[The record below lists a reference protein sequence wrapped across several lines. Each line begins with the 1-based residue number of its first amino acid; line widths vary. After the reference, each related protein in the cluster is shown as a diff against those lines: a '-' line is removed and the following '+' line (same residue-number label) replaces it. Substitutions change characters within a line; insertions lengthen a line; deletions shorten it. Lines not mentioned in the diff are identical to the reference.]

1 MRIGEVS
8 ERLGIN
14 PKTIRF
20 YESIGLIPEPRRTP
34 AGYRDY
40 DEEDV
45 ERLEFV
51 KAAQRLGLRLE
62 DIGEIIAF
70 RETGQQPCDY
80 VISLVRRELT
90 DLGKKME
97 EMRRLQGELDDLMD
111 RAEELRGLAGYKY
124 CPIISHHGGS
134 PEVEPERR
142 G

>member
-45 ERLEFV
+45 ERLWFV

-62 DIGEIIAF
+62 DIGEILAF
-70 RETGQQPCDY
+70 RERGEQPCDY
-80 VISLVRRELT
+80 VISLARRELN
-90 DLGKKME
+90 DLSKKME

-111 RAEELRGLAGYKY
+111 RAEELRGLTGYKY

-134 PEVEPERR
+134 PEAEPEGRA
-142 G
+142 